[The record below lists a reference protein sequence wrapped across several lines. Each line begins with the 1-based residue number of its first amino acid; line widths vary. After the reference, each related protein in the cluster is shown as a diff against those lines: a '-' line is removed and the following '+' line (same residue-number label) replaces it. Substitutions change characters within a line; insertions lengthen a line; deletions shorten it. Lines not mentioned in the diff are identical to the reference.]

1 MIVKAIVVTIIFS
14 IGILSGVNGASYSN
28 VYVERD
34 IAPRGYYRYGA
45 PYTALADPRIS
56 QITSLP
62 AITEYG
68 APCGSP
74 CVFPAQAVS
83 SVVAPVN
90 PSPNVIAYSAPV
102 PSVPVLVTPPKEAA
116 NGYEYSYAVYD
127 ESTGDHKAQR
137 ELSDGSVVRG
147 EYSFIQPDGYVREV
161 QYVAD
166 DVSGFN
172 AVVKN
177 FLPATVEVKKKIEPV
192 VKVESSPPLTFDCH
206 EIKSESI
213 KQGSNENSEA
223 ITEQLLKIHENLHKE
238 ISKEISAENSKEIN
252 TEPVTQAVS
261 EEDSKASSNEQKQS
275 AEVNSKEQTQSKEGS
290 GEVTENKSK
299 EEQEIKPEPSE
310 GQSSNGSE
318 EKSKENLQ
326 AEPEHSKEESGEK
339 SKEENSSSKESAPKS
354 EEKDDSA
361 SKPASNESTE
371 ESVSKESKEELK
383 EKPKKKATE
392 EKSSENGKNKETF
405 ELLKPPQ
412 EGVVPYHDIIRCIQ
426 AAMRRS
432 YGVPSAINEDHSPL
446 TYIVL
451 NKPC

>member
-1 MIVKAIVVTIIFS
+1 MIVLAIVVTIIFS

-45 PYTALADPRIS
+45 PYTSLADPRIS

-74 CVFPAQAVS
+74 CVFPAQAIS

-102 PSVPVLVTPPKEAA
+102 PNVPVLVTPPKEAT

-166 DVSGFN
+166 DISGFN

-192 VKVESSPPLTFDCH
+192 VKIESSPPLNFDCH

-213 KQGSNENSEA
+213 KQGSTVNSEA

-238 ISKEISAENSKEIN
+238 LSKEVSAENSKEIN

-261 EEDSKASSNEQKQS
+261 EEESKANSNEKS

-290 GEVTENKSK
+290 GEETENKSK
-299 EEQEIKPEPSE
+299 EVPETKPESTEEPSTDVS
-310 GQSSNGSE
+310 G

-326 AEPEHSKEESGEK
+326 LEPKTSKEESSEK
-339 SKEENSSSKESAPKS
+339 SKEENSSSKESGPKS
-354 EEKDDSA
+354 EEKDSA

-392 EKSSENGKNKETF
+392 EKTGENGKNKETF

-432 YGVPSAINEDHSPL
+432 YGVPSINEEHSPL

>member
-1 MIVKAIVVTIIFS
+1 MIVKAVVVTIIFS
-14 IGILSGVNGASYSN
+14 IGILSAVNGASYSN

-45 PYTALADPRIS
+45 PYTSLADPRIS

-83 SVVAPVN
+83 PVVAPVN

-127 ESTGDHKAQR
+127 ENTGDHKAQR

-166 DVSGFN
+166 DISGFN

-192 VKVESSPPLTFDCH
+192 VKIESSPPLNFDCH

-213 KQGSNENSEA
+213 KQGSNKNSEA

-238 ISKEISAENSKEIN
+238 ISKEVSAENSKETTNEHDI
-252 TEPVTQAVS
+252 QAVS
-261 EEDSKASSNEQKQS
+261 EVESKANSNEKS
-275 AEVNSKEQTQSKEGS
+275 AEVNSKEQIHSKEDS
-290 GEVTENKSK
+290 GEKTENKSK
-299 EEQEIKPEPSE
+299 EVPETKPESTE
-310 GQSSNGSE
+310 EQSTDVSG
-318 EKSKENLQ
+318 EKSKEKLQ
-326 AEPEHSKEESGEK
+326 SEPEHSKEESGEN
-339 SKEENSSSKESAPKS
+339 SKEENSPSKESAPKS
-354 EEKDDSA
+354 DEKDDSA